1 MLLDGLEKLVCML
14 LFVVILLIIFVIWR
28 RNTTPIVALS
38 NVLKGTPY
46 ENYLKFIYAQSLHET
61 GNFESVLFKRYSNP
75 MGMGVPIY
83 RKSFRNGEWRA
94 VNGEVFSTYS
104 SVRNGYKDFLE
115 WMNYSKMPADYT
127 TCKQY
132 SKFLVKKNYAV
143 DPLYFE
149 KVVNRCENG

>member
-1 MLLDGLEKLVCML
+1 ML

-83 RKSFRNGEWRA
+83 RKSFRNGE
-94 VNGEVFSTYS
+94 
-104 SVRNGYKDFLE
+104 
-115 WMNYSKMPADYT
+115 
-127 TCKQY
+127 Y